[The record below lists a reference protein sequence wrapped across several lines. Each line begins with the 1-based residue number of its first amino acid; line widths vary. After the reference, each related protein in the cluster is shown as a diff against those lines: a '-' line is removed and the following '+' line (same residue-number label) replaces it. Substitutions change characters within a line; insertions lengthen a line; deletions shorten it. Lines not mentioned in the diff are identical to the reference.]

1 MLFCARVEQ
10 GERMTRE
17 REVFLVR
24 SWDWVQKHSGN
35 NLNLNAQ
42 RSHLTVF
49 ASSAL
54 ARSLNRSTARHSLS
68 LYVFPVLSEVGGA
81 LGCIAAGHMRVHVRY
96 RSRV

>member
-1 MLFCARVEQ
+1 MFCARVEQ

-49 ASSAL
+49 A
-54 ARSLNRSTARHSLS
+54 
-68 LYVFPVLSEVGGA
+68 FFGFGPVVEPFHCPTLPFVV
-81 LGCIAAGHMRVHVRY
+81 CIPGT
-96 RSRV
+96 